1 MNDRSISPM
10 IRLARL
16 VRPRRN
22 SLRRG
27 IDRLEGAV
35 LAVIVLIGLMLVP
48 ILLALGSLTYTNLAE
63 TAAREAEERA
73 EVGATLTENAP
84 AASIP
89 TPEDGSSSKSAVP
102 AEWRTPDGARHTG
115 RVWAEDGLRA
125 GAKVDVWVDEKGRLV
140 DEPTTS
146 SDALLT
152 AAVTGVIG
160 WLAAAGLLVFT
171 QLRLHRMFNRRRFH
185 AWTQEW
191 ARVEPEWS
199 KRHRRPR

>member
-1 MNDRSISPM
+1 VNDRSTSPM
-10 IRLARL
+10 IRLARM

-73 EVGATLTENAP
+73 ETVATLTENAP
-84 AASIP
+84 APSTT
-89 TPEDGSSSKSAVP
+89 TPEDGSSSKTAVP
-102 AEWRTPDGARHTG
+102 AGWRTPDGARHTG
-115 RVWAEDGLRA
+115 RVWADDGLQT

-140 DEPTTS
+140 TEPTTS
-146 SDALLT
+146 TDALLT
-152 AAVTGVIG
+152 ATVTGVIG
-160 WLAAAGLLVFT
+160 WLAAASLLTVT
-171 QLRLHRMFNRRRFH
+171 QLGLHRMFNRRRFH

-191 ARVEPEWS
+191 VRVEPEWS